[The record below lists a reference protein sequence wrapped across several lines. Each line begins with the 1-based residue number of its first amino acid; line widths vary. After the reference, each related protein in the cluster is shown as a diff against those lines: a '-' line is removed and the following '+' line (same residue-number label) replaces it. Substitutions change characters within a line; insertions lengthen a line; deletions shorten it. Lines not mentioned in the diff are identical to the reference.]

1 MAVVQT
7 KSQGITAQDAFT
19 SVNSN
24 IQQGNGRTDIGVAPI
39 ANGDSIAS
47 VIRLVRLQS
56 NARIT
61 DAWLFNTAVTGAA
74 GDVGLYRTAAD
85 GGAVVDADF
94 FTAAASIASASAG
107 TNVIG
112 GNVLSPANREKRLWE
127 ALGLTADPVT
137 YYDVAV
143 TLTAAATAAGTVGI
157 ELKWAI

>member
-7 KSQGITAQDAFT
+7 KSQGITAQDSYT
-19 SVNSN
+19 TVNSN
-24 IQQGNGRTDIGVAPI
+24 VQQGGMRSDVGVAPV

-47 VIRLVRLQS
+47 VIRLVRVQS

-61 DAWLFNTAVTGAA
+61 GAHLFCTAITGAA

-94 FTAAASIASASAG
+94 FTAAQTLATAAVTI
-107 TNVIG
+107 NVTG
-112 GNVLSPANREKRLWE
+112 GNVLAPVNREKRLWE
-127 ALGLTADPVT
+127 ALGLAADPVT

-157 ELKWAI
+157 ELNWTI

>member
-24 IQQGNGRTDIGVAPI
+24 IQQGSTRSDVGVAPV

-47 VIRLVRLQS
+47 VIRLVRVQS
-56 NARIT
+56 NARIS
-61 DAWLFNTAVTGAA
+61 DAWLFTTAITGAA

-94 FTAAASIASASAG
+94 FIAAQSLATASPG
-107 TNVIG
+107 LNVIG
-112 GNVLSPANREKRLWE
+112 GNVLAPANREKRLWE

-143 TLTAAATAAGTVGI
+143 TLTAAATAAGTLGI
-157 ELKWAI
+157 ELKWSI